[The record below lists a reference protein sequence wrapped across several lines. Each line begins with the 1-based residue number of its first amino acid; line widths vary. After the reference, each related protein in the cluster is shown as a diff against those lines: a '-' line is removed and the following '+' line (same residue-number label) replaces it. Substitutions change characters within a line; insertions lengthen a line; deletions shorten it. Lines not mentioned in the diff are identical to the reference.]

1 MTLLNF
7 REITWSRRT
16 TDLLVLRQALFDLFR
31 CCKSLILLK
40 VVGASGFEPP
50 TSWSRTRSRNTI
62 LLARLVLFCVTH
74 GGFGWYSAPN
84 GLTSDSTRGLFC
96 LNITFLVGRQLRA
109 METRQLCTACLR
121 IGRCLNHEGHD
132 RSQHMNF
139 GSLNE
144 SIASLGGPM
153 KKTLPRQSKAIKS
166 PASANPYS

>member
-1 MTLLNF
+1 MYG
-7 REITWSRRT
+7 R
-16 TDLLVLRQALFDLFR
+16 VLE
-31 CCKSLILLK
+31 

-84 GLTSDSTRGLFC
+84 GLTSDSTRWALLLKYHIFSW
-96 LNITFLVGRQLRA
+96 
-109 METRQLCTACLR
+109 TAAPCNGERDSCALHDFR
-121 IGRCLNHEGHD
+121 IGGCLNHEGHD

-139 GSLNE
+139 GSVNE

-153 KKTLPRQSKAIKS
+153 KKTLPRKSKAIKS
-166 PASANPYS
+166 PASGNPYS